1 MPIQG
6 PFGFSSGINTKA
18 SLFTMPKDSLY
29 TAKNVR
35 HVSGSLQELYG
46 TYKVNSSVISS
57 PGKIAGIIA
66 NPFSPNNFP
75 FLAVSDG
82 HVYTLSGTGT
92 ATDISNGNQYA
103 ATNEGDVVTTAI
115 LGGVMII
122 GDPAAVYTANGWV
135 LQWAG
140 SGNVAKNLTAPDNVI
155 FITVNNIMFSAGS
168 IANLSKISWSAVGD
182 PTTWPAA
189 SNLTFRIGDADGII
203 ALSYIGTDVVIFKRA
218 SMARLSTYSVTTSG
232 TTTLGP
238 LTPVSTSIGCA
249 SPSAVD
255 RLPDGRIVFLGSNAH
270 AYIFDGSV
278 IQDISDQPYPGPNVQ
293 ALFDSCSP
301 VQYVSIA
308 GGFSTPGAIV
318 CVYPPRNEVY
328 FTVST
333 TPTTTTTPGNRFLIY
348 NYLENTW
355 FDGEANAG
363 VGGGY
368 PNSTAMTYVPT
379 IPLVATTL
387 TNGGLYGGSGNLV
400 SGYRGFTY
408 ALDNTNGTAI
418 FPIQWNVSIMLA
430 SEGRIFIPRSM
441 LFYYQSISSSTSFTV
456 SYGFDGGTVGN
467 SVTITGSTTRTRKII
482 PIVTPNTPFSTM
494 QVQILNSNAAGAG
507 GGTLYE
513 PLFLSDEVMI

>member
-6 PFGFSSGINTKA
+6 PYGFTHGINTKA

-46 TYKVNSSVISS
+46 TYKVNSTIISS

-66 NPFSPNNFP
+66 NPFSPNSFP
-75 FLAVSDG
+75 YLAVSDG

-92 ATDISNGNQYA
+92 ANDISNGNQYA
-103 ATNEGDVVTTAI
+103 ATNEGDAITTAI

-122 GDPAAVYTANGWV
+122 GDPAAAYTANGWV

-140 SGNVAKNLTAPDNVI
+140 SGNVTKNLTAPDNVI

-168 IANLSKISWSAVGD
+168 AANLSKISWSAVGD

-189 SNLTFRIGDADGII
+189 SNLTFRIGDADGIT
-203 ALSYIGTDVVIFKRA
+203 ALSYIGTDVIIFKRA
-218 SMARLSTYSVTTSG
+218 SMARLSTFSTTIAG

-238 LTPVSTSIGCA
+238 LTPISTFIGCC

-278 IQDISDQPYPGPNVQ
+278 IKDISDQPYPGPNVQ
-293 ALFDSCSP
+293 ALFDSCAP
-301 VQYVSIA
+301 VLYSN
-308 GGFSTPGAIV
+308 FSGLATPGAVV
-318 CVYPPRNEVY
+318 CVYPPRSEIY
-328 FTVST
+328 FVIST

-348 NYLENTW
+348 NYLEDTW

-363 VGGGY
+363 TAGGY
-368 PNSTAMTYVPT
+368 PNATAMAYVPT
-379 IPLVATTL
+379 IPLVATTI
-387 TNGGLYGGSGNLV
+387 TNGGNYAGSGNLV

-408 ALDNTNGTAI
+408 VVDDTNGTAI
-418 FPIQWNVSIMLA
+418 FPIQWNISIMLA

-441 LFYYQSISSSTSFTV
+441 LFYYQSASSSASFTV
-456 SYGFDGGTVGN
+456 SYGFDGATVGN
-467 SVTITGSTTRTRKII
+467 SVTISGSTTRTRKII
-482 PIVTPNTPFSTM
+482 PIISPNTPFSTI
-494 QVQILNSNAAGAG
+494 QIQILNANAAGAG

-513 PLFLSDEVMI
+513 PIFLSDEVMI